1 MAGYPTRVCG
11 VESTKEVGQLMIMLR
26 FIGALIVLSGA
37 AVSVATL
44 AISGRLDSGL
54 VGLVLTYALK

>member
-1 MAGYPTRVCG
+1 M
-11 VESTKEVGQLMIMLR
+11 MILR

-44 AISGRLDSGL
+44 AISGQIDSGL
-54 VGLVLTYALK
+54 VGLVLSYALK